1 MGSRIELSAG
11 RRSAAIVTTAATIV
25 FILTLATGCGDT
37 FRPVAN
43 PITQPGGDPAGVGN
57 AIILAKNGNSPGT
70 SSHIDVS
77 GDTVVA
83 VQSVQTDP
91 RQATLVGGSVVVAN
105 YGVFGA
111 TPAVFGS
118 LSIYP
123 ATAGPGASV
132 ATISV
137 GDPSVP
143 STTNPKAAH
152 AVFVHS
158 TDNTNIYVAEQGEP
172 GGPQDAVGI
181 IPLSSTSG
189 DAKDCSLPPQQAPCH
204 ITDASISNPTAIAQ
218 PVGSGKVYVAN
229 AGSGQVTIIDT
240 ATLAVTTKSPITVG
254 TTPQAIVASADN
266 NCLYVANKGSNS
278 VSVISASSDT
288 VAGTIAVGGAPTFLR
303 FDNKLQRVYVVNNG
317 GNSVSVI
324 NHAAD
329 CSATTATTVAL
340 GHSSPQS
347 ITVLADGSRA
357 YVANTD
363 GTVSVIL
370 TSSNTVKTFTG
381 GANAVVAGPAAGIV
395 SIGSSTD
402 GAKVFVANNT
412 GVISVIRTTDDS
424 VIFQLMGT
432 TGATKLPGAPSP
444 QFVLMF

>member
-1 MGSRIELSAG
+1 MGSRIELSTR
-11 RRSAAIVTTAATIV
+11 RRSAAVVTTAAAII
-25 FILTLATGCGDT
+25 FMLTLVTGCGDT

-43 PITQPGGDPAGVGN
+43 PITQPGGDPSGVGN
-57 AIILAKNGNSPGT
+57 AIILAKNGTATGS
-70 SSHIDVS
+70 SSHINVS
-77 GDTVVA
+77 GDTVAA
-83 VQSVQTDP
+83 VHDVGVNP
-91 RQATLVGGSVVVAN
+91 VQATLLGSEVIVAN
-105 YGVFGA
+105 Q
-111 TPAVFGS
+111 GS
-118 LSIYP
+118 DNLTAYP
-123 ATAGPGASV
+123 VTAAGGTSV
-132 ATISV
+132 ATVSLPV
-137 GDPSVP
+137 GSQP
-143 STTNPKAAH
+143 A
-152 AVFVHS
+152 FVHS
-158 TDNTNIYVAEQGEP
+158 TDNTNVYVAETGANAL
-172 GGPQDAVGI
+172 GV
-181 IPLSSTSG
+181 IPLSTLGG
-189 DAKDCSLPPQQAPCH
+189 DSQLCSVTNQAPCH
-204 ITDASISNPTAIAQ
+204 ITTSISNPTAIAQ

-240 ATLAVTTKSPITVG
+240 AALAVTAKSPIPVG
-254 TTPQAIVASADN
+254 TNPQAIVASADN

-278 VSVISASSDT
+278 VSVINASSDT
-288 VAGTIAVGGAPTFLR
+288 LAGTITVGGAPTFLR

-370 TSSNTVKTFTG
+370 TSSNTVKTFSG
-381 GANAVVAGPAAGIV
+381 GANAIVAGPAAGIV